1 MSHAHNVFFVIY
13 PPFLQANAMLTE
25 AQIYHSIGEL
35 FVVAG
40 GSGGRELKEI
50 DFSGF
55 ISGFFQG
62 STFQ

>member
-1 MSHAHNVFFVIY
+1 MFFVIY

-25 AQIYHSIGEL
+25 AQIYHSIGDA

-50 DFSGF
+50 DFIFMSGF
-55 ISGFFQG
+55 SEAAPFN
-62 STFQ
+62 S